1 VSWFSWFY
9 FSTGYEGSPLVTD
22 AIICRQST
30 VSALKETFTRHSR
43 ARTWLLYAFD
53 VCLMPHSGGVVLYF
67 FLIGEECKAFLG
79 YNSLAKITRLSEIVF
94 AN

>member
-1 VSWFSWFY
+1 MSWFSWFY
-9 FSTGYEGSPLVTD
+9 FSTGYEGLPLVTD
-22 AIICRQST
+22 AIVCRQST

-43 ARTWLLYAFD
+43 ARTWLLCAFD

-67 FLIGEECKAFLG
+67 FLIGEECQAFLG